1 MDRLLDKLATESLCG
16 ALPLYTSGTIF
27 KVIIDL
33 FGSQSLFENMMNGC
47 LYLALALTIVFIV
60 CMLYLMFTD
69 DND

>member
-1 MDRLLDKLATESLCG
+1 MEHLLSKLATESLCG
-16 ALPLYTSGTIF
+16 ALPLYTSETIF

-33 FGSQSLFENMMNGC
+33 FGTQSLFENMMNSC

-69 DND
+69 

>member
-33 FGSQSLFENMMNGC
+33 FGTQPLLENMMNGC
-47 LYLALALTIVFIV
+47 LYLALALTMVFIV
-60 CMLYLMFTD
+60 CVLYLRFTD
-69 DND
+69 

>member
-33 FGSQSLFENMMNGC
+33 FGRQSLLENMMNGC
-47 LYLALALTIVFIV
+47 LYLALTLTLVFIA

-69 DND
+69 